1 MPDYI
6 FMLESRLTPG
16 QLRVLNQVQQEAQD
30 AGLNLYLVGGAV
42 RDLMTGAPIRD
53 LDFVVEGNPLRLV
66 RAVTGEDAR
75 RVQVDE
81 EQRRAE
87 LMLADGILL
96 SLEMAHAEFYR
107 QLGQPPEMRPT
118 PILQD
123 LQRRDFSLN
132 AMGVSLTP
140 GSRGLLLDPTNGLA
154 DIERRELR
162 ILHHQGFLQDPV
174 RLLRLVRFSIRL
186 GFRPEARTAEL
197 FEAALEAGAQDSLSA
212 EVLRREAEAI
222 AREANPVA
230 VLKALAEREL
240 LAVLHP
246 QLQKRR
252 PDYDGLA
259 KLQKYV
265 LQAQAAGYS
274 LDPFYL
280 VLHYLFGRLKAGARH
295 ALLRRLRLST
305 AEQKQA
311 LSLEKEAAKL
321 VKLLRSHRRAGPRET
336 YHLLTPMPMELLIFS
351 LATYSQQRKVQTKVY
366 NYLFR
371 YRPLRQ
377 KLPVRELHLLG
388 IPAGPKFDQILE
400 KFFEAQLDG
409 KIRGRVQESAY
420 LRKLAGIAPPPKQKP
435 KKKEGA
441 QLALGRRRKAEPA
454 GTTTAVAKPVPA
466 AVPAAAGKTAAALRK
481 AAAARE
487 KRKAKLRSLLE
498 RRPRRAGPER
508 RRGR

>member
-1 MPDYI
+1 
-6 FMLESRLTPG
+6 
-16 QLRVLNQVQQEAQD
+16 
-30 AGLNLYLVGGAV
+30 
-42 RDLMTGAPIRD
+42 
-53 LDFVVEGNPLRLV
+53 
-66 RAVTGEDAR
+66 
-75 RVQVDE
+75 
-81 EQRRAE
+81 
-87 LMLADGILL
+87 
-96 SLEMAHAEFYR
+96 
-107 QLGQPPEMRPT
+107 
-118 PILQD
+118 
-123 LQRRDFSLN
+123 
-132 AMGVSLTP
+132 LTP

-186 GFRPEARTAEL
+186 GFRPEPRTAEL

-212 EVLRREAEAI
+212 EALRREAEGI

-274 LDPFYL
+274 LDPFYP
-280 VLHYLFGRLKAGARH
+280 VLHYLLGRLKAGARH
-295 ALLRRLRLST
+295 AVLRRLRLST

-321 VKLLRSHRRAGPRET
+321 VKLLRSHRRAGPRQI
-336 YHLLTPMPMELLIFS
+336 YHLLTPIPMELLIFT
-351 LATYSQQRKVQTKVY
+351 LATYSHQKKVQSKIY
-366 NYLFR
+366 NYLFK

-435 KKKEGA
+435 KKKEA
-441 QLALGRRRKAEPA
+441 ARLAVARRKQEPA
-454 GTTTAVAKPVPA
+454 GAAAAVPKPAPA
-466 AVPAAAGKTAAALRK
+466 AVPAAAGKTMAAPAK

-498 RRPRRAGPER
+498 KRPHRAGSER